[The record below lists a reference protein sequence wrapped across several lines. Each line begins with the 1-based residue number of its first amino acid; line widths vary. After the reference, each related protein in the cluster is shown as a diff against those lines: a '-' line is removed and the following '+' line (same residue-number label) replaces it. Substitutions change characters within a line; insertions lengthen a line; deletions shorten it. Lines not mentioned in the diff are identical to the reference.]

1 MQQDIYLPEG
11 MLLKNCMVARV
22 MLVNIALWRLTDALM
37 HIVKNDNTLLNAS
50 TMIAIMKP
58 VYTRIHVSVL
68 GSHSN
73 SVQFVAVMT
82 VEFTQ
87 LNGPGTSF
95 PAANVT
101 FIVLLAG
108 T

>member
-1 MQQDIYLPEG
+1 
-11 MLLKNCMVARV
+11 MVARV

-37 HIVKNDNTLLNAS
+37 HIVKNENTLLNAS
-50 TMIAIMKP
+50 TMMAIMKP

-73 SVQFVAVMT
+73 SVQFVAPMM

-87 LNGPGTSF
+87 VNGPDMLFSTV
-95 PAANVT
+95 NVT

-108 T
+108 TEI